1 MHGFWGQVP
10 PAGVPLLTKYLN
22 AQETLIRGAVKE
34 PQGPSSPLPKSVT
47 RGAVAGATSAS
58 DEDTSDW
65 RHIQSSDQHYMIHP
79 EDLEEAKR
87 RDPNLIIHDQPNQP
101 GAKVIPIQ

>member
-10 PAGVPLLTKYLN
+10 SAGVPLLTKYLK
-22 AQETLIRGAVKE
+22 APETLIRGAVKE

-47 RGAVAGATSAS
+47 RGAVAGATTASQS

-65 RHIQSSDQHYMIHP
+65 RHIQTSDQKQHLIHP
-79 EDLEEAKR
+79 EDLPEARR
-87 RDPNLIIHDQPNQP
+87 RDPQLKILDQ
-101 GAKVIPIQ
+101 